1 MQLHEVCKPGSVKLL
16 AKIDRIARK
25 PFREFE
31 NLLPLINYGH
41 LMCCIILFDTL
52 WFKKDLVFI
61 VINSCM
67 CSAFPPYSENGIKA
81 CK

>member
-1 MQLHEVCKPGSVKLL
+1 MCKPGSVKLL
-16 AKIDRIARK
+16 AKIDRIAGK

-31 NLLPLINYGH
+31 NLLPLIKYGH

-61 VINSCM
+61 VINSRM